1 MVKQIQPVMIRSAI
15 SGAGQAPDKHRISDK
30 GYEKC
35 RRDNEEERA
44 CSQAG
49 TAQGWVPG

>member
-1 MVKQIQPVMIRSAI
+1 MVENDGIQRTNPEFLRI
-15 SGAGQAPDKHRISDK
+15 SGK

-49 TAQGWVPG
+49 TAQEWVPG